1 MVTFSKKS
9 NLLFKQNLLLSISL
23 NEYFEKDWPENK
35 LLTSYKELE
44 QILDFSDS
52 NTFRFLLFNSK
63 KIESILYEEQ
73 EILELDKF
81 ELNLEY
87 LHNLFYLDLLLLNN
101 NDIINYKCS
110 LDFIKNL
117 NSFIKSNNN
126 SENLIQNIIFLKV
139 NIDLIKSYRQIDEY
153 NENIEENE
161 LKKMEEQI
169 QIKKMIN
176 EKLKNL
182 NIKLKEDDIL
192 SQKIDEIYGEIIISW
207 LKLEEFEEIDSNIIN
222 QLFPENIYLTE
233 NMFNKICH
241 FFKNEANIKKFIIEK
256 KEDLSDNKK
265 INFHYILL
273 KYILKVSFFIYQI
286 PFFNKLKNILRK
298 SNLNEILSL
307 KIDKDKIIQE
317 RIEFIILK
325 LVDSK
330 YYQYKY
336 YNQQL
341 IEVLLYYKQFLF
353 ETKKDDINLIENL
366 INDKQYNKI
375 EKYLKDYGKAK
386 KMNNRFPIIKYLNNI
401 SQQKTETELNVHR
414 DNWEKYEIFI
424 KKKKYENIDKDTKK
438 NLVKYFNN
446 ENNKN
451 NLLNIFTKEEYKLF
465 IKNNSQ
471 FLEENPSSRVSNSSN
486 STRMNSYMKKNSG
499 EEDLSKIMDKSPEL
513 EILEFIKIIGENQSQ
528 FIQQLNNNYYI
539 SGGKE
544 ELFLYNS
551 LYQFKAKIE
560 LDRGITS
567 YNNIYEISCESS
579 QIKFAVLC
587 KAIYYVVTINLNNI
601 DNAIKKY
608 QSEDL
613 ALQTIYSIPTIENK
627 YIITGNNGIWN
638 ITNNFDSQ
646 IREKKQL
653 KENPP
658 FIGGINID
666 NNTIALISNS
676 IIPSGE
682 DKLIFYNKFTNG
694 VKKEINGHSFRISS
708 NALSLIENEK
718 DGKKYKLLLCACKK
732 YSKEQKNGIL
742 LVNLSKFDES
752 GKINEIFYETGPFE
766 VDCFCP
772 ISYVKNTNSKREEI
786 TKKEN
791 ITINKTDFFFVGG
804 FDEEKR
810 EGMIKLYKINY
821 NNINKI
827 DIEFIQDIIIT
838 GRNNSNN
845 SYNSNNSFNNS
856 DSNNSS
862 DNNGKSFEGFGKSI
876 TSIIQSNIIGN
887 ILVTSLDGNV
897 CLFKPPNIDYF
908 LKNDY
913 L

>member
-35 LLTSYKELE
+35 LLTSYNELE
-44 QILDFSDS
+44 QTLDFSDF
-52 NTFRFLLFNSK
+52 NTFRFLLYNSK

-81 ELNLEY
+81 ELNLES

-101 NDIINYKCS
+101 DDIINYKCS

-161 LKKMEEQI
+161 LKKMEEQV

-176 EKLKNL
+176 EKLTNL

-222 QLFPENIYLTE
+222 QLFPEHIYLTE
-233 NMFNKICH
+233 NMFNKICN

-256 KEDLSDNKK
+256 IEDLSDNKK

-286 PFFNKLKNILRK
+286 PFFNKIKNILRK

-341 IEVLLYYKQFLF
+341 TEVLLYYKQFLF

-401 SQQKTETELNVHR
+401 SQQKTETELNVYR

-424 KKKKYENIDKDTKK
+424 KKKKYVNIDKDTKK

-451 NLLNIFTKEEYKLF
+451 NLLNIFTEEEYKLF

-471 FLEENPSSRVSNSSN
+471 LLEENPSSRVSNSSN

-499 EEDLSKIMDKSPEL
+499 EEDLSKIMDKSLEL

-587 KAIYYVVTINLNNI
+587 KAIYYVVTINLKNINNS
-601 DNAIKKY
+601 IKKY

-613 ALQTIYSIPTIENK
+613 ALQTIFSIPTIENK

-676 IIPSGE
+676 LIPSGE
-682 DKLIFYNKFTNG
+682 DKLILYNKFTNG

-718 DGKKYKLLLCACKK
+718 DDKKYKLLLCACKK

-772 ISYVKNTNSKREEI
+772 ISNVENTNSKSEEI

-821 NNINKI
+821 NNNKI

-845 SYNSNNSFNNS
+845 SYNSDNSFNNS

-862 DNNGKSFEGFGKSI
+862 DSNGKAFKGFGRSI
-876 TSIIQSNIIGN
+876 TCIIQSNIIGN